1 MILRRTMLEEIGL
14 IDKGLYMYLD
24 YVYLLIFFER
34 FVLNGQEKLE
44 RVCQFVG
51 SQRQPRWV
59 ESLEPTNVSSRRMRG
74 SPLRDAIVNV
84 PALRTIRKR
93 LVLKSCAIRRSASGR
108 SNSVRNFPIR
118 RSNAWKRS
126 SMQTSRGWDAG

>member
-1 MILRRTMLEEIGL
+1 MLEEIGL
-14 IDKGLYMYLD
+14 LDKGLYTYLD
-24 YVYLLIFFER
+24 YLYILIFFER

-84 PALRTIRKR
+84 PALSDCPISQFRPPRGSGT
-93 LVLKSCAIRRSASGR
+93 RRPCPWARSG
-108 SNSVRNFPIR
+108 
-118 RSNAWKRS
+118 
-126 SMQTSRGWDAG
+126 